1 MYSTIKRKM
10 IITILSVVTLIS
22 AVVGI
27 GFLAKHKD
35 KAPVASVEEPSVT
48 ITDEND
54 TVFDGEEVHAMPA
67 RMLISRSPMLAKA
80 AENQMVSTKIAANIS
95 PYNATDKTVDWSLVF
110 VNAESEWATGKT
122 VTDYVTA
129 IPETGGALVA
139 TVSCTRPFGEQIKLT
154 VTSRDN
160 PGATASCLIDYKQTL
175 TGYTLSVEQS
185 GKTATV
191 DNDIKTGMLYA
202 DFSVEM
208 PITVNYALKKSDV
221 YTVPIGDD
229 EVSAPKLSAEYKS
242 GLVTAIN
249 AIKANSCVMPVVEES
264 EKGFIVKNVLDKN
277 FIGDFGGADFNKAV
291 KAVESNKSKCVI
303 IKLKDTDGNIL
314 AEYSFNADT
323 TAIKSVVKV
332 EGITLDETTFVFGG
346 PQKTYKII
354 YRAAG
359 YTTEKTLFEAGS
371 EFGLSKQT
379 DGSYP
384 ETYTYGETATV
395 SNLKTSFSCGGQG
408 NTYHSGSG
416 YGRAEYSFSGWYL
429 DYRCTVPFNGTIPA
443 GTVGNI
449 TLYAKINT
457 RATHNY

>member
-1 MYSTIKRKM
+1 MYNTIKRKT

-22 AVVGI
+22 AAVGI
-27 GFLAKHKD
+27 GFLVKTND
-35 KAPVASVEEPSVT
+35 KAPVASVEEASAT
-48 ITDEND
+48 ITDESD
-54 TVFDGEEVHAMPA
+54 TVLDGEEVHAMPT
-67 RMLISRSPMLAKA
+67 RMLISRSPMRAQA
-80 AENQMVSTKIAANIS
+80 AENQTVSTKIAANIS
-95 PYNATDKTVDWSLVF
+95 PYNATNKSVDWSLAF
-110 VNAESEWATGKT
+110 VNTESEWANGKT

-129 IPETGGALVA
+129 VPETDGALVA
-139 TVSCTRPFGEQIKLT
+139 TVSCMQPFGEQIKLT

-160 PGATASCLIDYKQTL
+160 PNASASCFIDYKQML
-175 TGYTLSVEQS
+175 TGYTISVEQS

-191 DNDIKTGMLYA
+191 DNETKTGTLYA

-221 YTVPIGDD
+221 YTVPLADD
-229 EVSAPKLSAEYKS
+229 EVNAPKLSAEYKS
-242 GLVTAIN
+242 GLITAVN

-264 EKGFIVKNVLDKN
+264 DNSFIVKNVLDKN
-277 FIGDFGGADFNKAV
+277 FIGDFGSSDFNKAV

-314 AEYSFNADT
+314 AEYSFNIDT
-323 TAIKSVVKV
+323 TAIKNVVKV
-332 EGITLDETTFVFGG
+332 EGLTLDETTFVFGE

-359 YTTEKTLFEAGS
+359 YNTTKTLFETGS

-384 ETYTYGETATV
+384 ETYTYGEPATI
-395 SNLKTSFSCGGQG
+395 SNLKTSFTCGGQG

-416 YGRAEYSFSGWYL
+416 YGKAEYSFSGWYL

-443 GTVGNI
+443 GTVGDI

>member
-1 MYSTIKRKM
+1 MYNTIKRKA
-10 IITILSVVTLIS
+10 IITILTVITLIS
-22 AVVGI
+22 AAVGI
-27 GFLAKHKD
+27 GFLIKTKD
-35 KAPVASVEEPSVT
+35 KAPVASVDKPSSV

-54 TVFDGEEVHAMPA
+54 TVLDGEEVHAMPT
-67 RMLISRSPMLAKA
+67 RMLISRSPMRAQA
-80 AENQMVSTKIAANIS
+80 AENQTVSTKIAANIS
-95 PYNATDKTVDWSLVF
+95 PYNATDKTVDWSLAF
-110 VNAESEWATGKT
+110 VNEESEWANGKT

-129 IPETGGALVA
+129 VPETDGALVA
-139 TVSCTRPFGEQIKLT
+139 TVSCMQPFGEQIKLT

-160 PGATASCLIDYKQTL
+160 PNASASCLIDYKQML

-185 GKTATV
+185 GKTASV
-191 DNDIKTGMLYA
+191 DNETKTGTLYA

-221 YTVPIGDD
+221 YTVPLGDE
-229 EVSAPKLSAEYKS
+229 EVNAPKLAVEYKPS
-242 GLVTAIN
+242 LVTAIN

-264 EKGFIVKNVLDKN
+264 DNGFIVKNVLDKN

-291 KAVESNKSKCVI
+291 KAVESNKSQCVV
-303 IKLKDTDGNIL
+303 IKLKDTTENVI
-314 AEYSFNADT
+314 AEYSFNIDT
-323 TAIKSVVKV
+323 TAIKNVVKV
-332 EGITLDETTFVFGG
+332 EGLTLDETTFVFGE

-384 ETYTYGETATV
+384 ETYTYGKSATV
-395 SNLKTSFSCGGQG
+395 SNLKTSFTCGGQG

-443 GTVGNI
+443 GTVGDI